1 MPKLAKDNADRW
13 FDIFG
18 EALDSKKLRWIITG
32 PEKADIHAN
41 SAVTLLLRQLI
52 PESEWDLLDAN
63 NKSARHQFRALKTK
77 WQALQPDAARAKITA
92 FYSYKKPKD
101 KLI

>member
-13 FDIFG
+13 FNIFG

-41 SAVTLLLRQLI
+41 SAVTLLLRHM
-52 PESEWDLLDAN
+52 
-63 NKSARHQFRALKTK
+63 ARDRHRKGSRYYDNDRRSKGKETDRRRGTRRYNTLSKGS
-77 WQALQPDAARAKITA
+77 D
-92 FYSYKKPKD
+92 YN
-101 KLI
+101 